1 MRDER
6 WETRRRVHRERRLG
20 RRGRDAEQ
28 AWGDEWGDAFKVD
41 KGNRARLERAGRV
54 VKHEVEGRVL
64 VGAEAHRARLEPAPR
79 APPRPREPRR
89 PRARVGRAGR
99 ARQPCARER
108 KREDRKEPRF

>member
-6 WETRRRVHRERRLG
+6 WETRRRVVESVVWDDEG
-20 RRGRDAEQ
+20 GDAEQ

-64 VGAEAHRARLEPAPR
+64 VGAEAHRARLERLLERRRGLESLGGGHAPAPGAPAAVR
-79 APPRPREPRR
+79 A
-89 PRARVGRAGR
+89 
-99 ARQPCARER
+99 
-108 KREDRKEPRF
+108 